1 MIQDTAYNLEVH
13 LQRIDE
19 KMARFTIEET
29 KTPDIDIDLKDE
41 REVTQQ
47 CLRICED
54 AKSYI
59 ESLTNRESSVLPNT
73 PKNATAEDDD
83 TGTCFEAQLLT
94 RQALEENQNGFAE
107 TIHLLQKRLQS
118 LILNKDR
125 NNEERLGLQEDIH
138 ISKQCLE
145 VCKMASEVSH
155 QKIYRIGEVVAEDDS
170 DQVVVT
176 TLADLFDI
184 KKAMSK
190 GNAAQLV
197 GSMTEGALRHL
208 ADKRYNNRFGVPVS
222 DSYPVEAGIS
232 SSPSV
237 SETQRSRSAFPP
249 QTGDYEQSPGPKTR
263 RTRAFPNEMRK
274 RGTGGAA
281 DGGCYQ

>member
-73 PKNATAEDDD
+73 PKNATAENDD

-249 QTGDYEQSPGPKTR
+249 QTGDYEQSPGPKAR

-274 RGTGGAA
+274 RGMGGAA

>member
-222 DSYPVEAGIS
+222 NSYPVEAGIS

-274 RGTGGAA
+274 RGMGGAA

>member
-1 MIQDTAYNLEVH
+1 MIQDTAYSLEVH

-274 RGTGGAA
+274 RGMGGAA

>member
-1 MIQDTAYNLEVH
+1 MIQDTAYSLEVH

-29 KTPDIDIDLKDE
+29 KTRDIDIDLKDE

-274 RGTGGAA
+274 RGMGGAA

>member
-208 ADKRYNNRFGVPVS
+208 ADKRDRK
-222 DSYPVEAGIS
+222 
-232 SSPSV
+232 SV
-237 SETQRSRSAFPP
+237 V
-249 QTGDYEQSPGPKTR
+249 
-263 RTRAFPNEMRK
+263 
-274 RGTGGAA
+274 
-281 DGGCYQ
+281 